1 MCSIDGVDK
10 LETRRDADLPDER
23 VAATATANETC
34 DWQLR

>member
-10 LETRRDADLPDER
+10 LETRPDADFPDER